1 MRHRPPLLDLRRA
14 LGDTR
19 GATAVEF
26 AMILG
31 AMIFLTI
38 GVINLSILIYTF
50 AGLQSAAQN
59 TARWAAIQATA
70 NAGAL
75 PTAQPGPGSRRERAA
90 RRGDTGELRGGGG
103 PMRQSRHSQRE
114 FSSDHRLGLP
124 GPAADGHGLPS
135 CRLTPLAP

>member
-1 MRHRPPLLDLRRA
+1 MRGPTLMDLRLA
-14 LGDTR
+14 LGDRR

-31 AMIFLTI
+31 AMIFLTL
-38 GVINLSILIYTF
+38 GVINLSLVIYTF

-75 PTAQPGPGSRRERAA
+75 PTAQQVQDHGVSVLQGAATQVAFAAEAAPCGSRVTASA
-90 RRGDTGELRGGGG
+90 TFLLITGLAS
-103 PMRQSRHSQRE
+103 PT
-114 FSSDHRLGLP
+114 LP
-124 GPAADGHGLPS
+124 LTVSACHPAG
-135 CRLTPLAP
+135 

>member
-75 PTAQPGPGSRRERAA
+75 PTAQQVQDHGVSVLQGAATRVTFAADAAPCGSRVTAS
-90 RRGDTGELRGGGG
+90 GSFLLITGLA
-103 PMRQSRHSQRE
+103 SAV
-114 FSSDHRLGLP
+114 LP
-124 GPAADGHGLPS
+124 LTVTACHPAG
-135 CRLTPLAP
+135 